1 VAALSVARVVNVPR
15 PGGAPAVAA
24 SRDALALRA
33 LTVARRT
40 ALGVL
45 GDREAAADVAQ
56 EVALQV
62 VMRRGARRDPAAFD
76 AWVHRIAVRAA
87 LREAG
92 RARRRRAAE
101 EARVA
106 LRGSGALG
114 DDAGLAAALAVV
126 DGLPPRQRA
135 ALTLR
140 YVHDLPDAAIAR
152 ALRCRP
158 GTVRSL
164 LSRGRDAVRT
174 RLDEDAR

>member
-1 VAALSVARVVNVPR
+1 VAAVSDAGVRAT
-15 PGGAPAVAA
+15 
-24 SRDALALRA
+24 RDELALRA

-62 VMRRGARRDPAAFD
+62 VMGRGALRDPEALD

-92 RARRRRAAE
+92 KARRRRAAE

-106 LRGSGALG
+106 LRGSDPGV
-114 DDAGLAAALAVV
+114 DADLAAALAVL

-164 LSRGRDAVRT
+164 LSRGRDAVRE